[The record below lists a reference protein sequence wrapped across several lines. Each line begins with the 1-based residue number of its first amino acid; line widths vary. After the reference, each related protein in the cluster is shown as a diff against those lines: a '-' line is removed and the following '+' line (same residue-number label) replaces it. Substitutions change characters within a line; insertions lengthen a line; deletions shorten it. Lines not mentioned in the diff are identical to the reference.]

1 MKKLVLN
8 IVMLLAAV
16 SGYAQVTVQEPEFIN
31 SYCILTSESTY
42 DVLPKENG
50 DIQKHQNKV
59 SKFAKIAGAASR
71 IGGAAGMLGVATAG
85 SVSGIMTGV
94 RVMGTA
100 SSVGSVASAADV
112 LAGVEGM
119 DIVFDGGNSSYQVK
133 TSGDIRLLIKGEN
146 NEADPMEMYRIVRFQ
161 KSKKDRRIQWTQFE
175 PALLGSEK
183 AQKAGYVA
191 FEGHKYGEQ
200 SYLLTIPASEVK
212 SGEYGIFYMSIIS
225 ASVIPVGTFSVS
237 KVSFNSITTM
247 TILFYLFMA
256 ILGKATL
263 TGWAH
268 DTDTYRRDR

>member
-1 MKKLVLN
+1 MMLVET
-8 IVMLLAAV
+8 
-16 SGYAQVTVQEPEFIN
+16 STFAQVTVQEPEFIN

-85 SVSGIMTGV
+85 SVSGVMTGV

-119 DIVFDGGNSSYQVK
+119 DIVFDGGSSTYQVK
-133 TSGDIRLLIKGEN
+133 TSGDIRLLIKGED
-146 NEADPMEMYRIVRFQ
+146 NEADAMEMYRIVRFQ

-191 FEGHKYGEQ
+191 FEGHKYGDQ

-225 ASVIPVGTFSVS
+225 TSVIPVGTFSV
-237 KVSFNSITTM
+237 K
-247 TILFYLFMA
+247 
-256 ILGKATL
+256 
-263 TGWAH
+263 
-268 DTDTYRRDR
+268 

>member
-16 SGYAQVTVQEPEFIN
+16 SGYAQVTAQEPEFVN

-85 SVSGIMTGV
+85 SVSGVMTGV

-119 DIVFDGGNSSYQVK
+119 DIVFDGGSSSYQVK

-225 ASVIPVGTFSVS
+225 ASVIPVGTFSV
-237 KVSFNSITTM
+237 K
-247 TILFYLFMA
+247 
-256 ILGKATL
+256 
-263 TGWAH
+263 
-268 DTDTYRRDR
+268 

>member
-1 MKKLVLN
+1 MKKLLFFAMLFAVTTN
-8 IVMLLAAV
+8 IK
-16 SGYAQVTVQEPEFIN
+16 AQDVTVAEPEFVN

-85 SVSGIMTGV
+85 SVSGVMTGI

-119 DIVFDGGNSSYQVK
+119 DIVFDGGKSTYQAK
-133 TSGDIRLLIKGEN
+133 GGGDIKLLIKGEN
-146 NEADPMEMYRIVRFQ
+146 NDTDPMEMYRIVRFQ
-161 KSKKDRRIQWTQFE
+161 KSKKDRRIQWMQFE
-175 PALLGSEK
+175 PSLLGSEK

-191 FEGHKYGEQ
+191 FEGHKYGDQ
-200 SYLLTIPASEVK
+200 SYLLTIPASEIK
-212 SGEYGIFYMSIIS
+212 SGEYGIFFMGIIT
-225 ASVIPVGTFSVS
+225 ATAIPVGTFSV
-237 KVSFNSITTM
+237 K
-247 TILFYLFMA
+247 
-256 ILGKATL
+256 
-263 TGWAH
+263 
-268 DTDTYRRDR
+268 

>member
-1 MKKLVLN
+1 MKKLISLALF
-8 IVMLLAAV
+8 LLV
-16 SGYAQVTVQEPEFIN
+16 TTNLKAQEITIAEPEFIN
-31 SYCILTSESTY
+31 CYCILTSDSTY
-42 DVLPKENG
+42 ETLPKENG

-85 SVSGIMTGV
+85 SVSGVMTGV

-100 SSVGSVASAADV
+100 SSIGSVASAADV

-119 DIVFDGGNSSYQVK
+119 DIVFDGGKSSYQVK

-183 AQKAGYVA
+183 AQKAGYVT

-225 ASVIPVGTFSVS
+225 ASVIPVGTFSV
-237 KVSFNSITTM
+237 K
-247 TILFYLFMA
+247 
-256 ILGKATL
+256 
-263 TGWAH
+263 
-268 DTDTYRRDR
+268 

>member
-1 MKKLVLN
+1 MKKLLF
-8 IVMLLAAV
+8 LAILFAV
-16 SGYAQVTVQEPEFIN
+16 TTNLTAQNVSVAEPEFIN

-85 SVSGIMTGV
+85 SVSGVMTGV

-119 DIVFDGGNSSYQVK
+119 DIVFDGGKSSYQVK

-161 KSKKDRRIQWTQFE
+161 KSKKDRRIQWTQFK

-183 AQKAGYVA
+183 AQKAGYVS

-225 ASVIPVGTFSVS
+225 ASVIPVGTFSV
-237 KVSFNSITTM
+237 K
-247 TILFYLFMA
+247 
-256 ILGKATL
+256 
-263 TGWAH
+263 
-268 DTDTYRRDR
+268 

>member
-1 MKKLVLN
+1 MKQLLFFAMLFAVTTN
-8 IVMLLAAV
+8 IN
-16 SGYAQVTVQEPEFIN
+16 AQDVTVAEPEFVN

-71 IGGAAGMLGVATAG
+71 IGGAAGMIGVATAG
-85 SVSGIMTGV
+85 SVSGVMTGV

-119 DIVFDGGNSSYQVK
+119 DIVFDGGSSTYQVK
-133 TSGDIRLLIKGEN
+133 TSGDVRLLIKGEN

-175 PALLGSEK
+175 PALLGCEK

-225 ASVIPVGTFSVS
+225 ASVIPVGTFSV
-237 KVSFNSITTM
+237 K
-247 TILFYLFMA
+247 
-256 ILGKATL
+256 
-263 TGWAH
+263 
-268 DTDTYRRDR
+268 

>member
-1 MKKLVLN
+1 MKKLISLALF
-8 IVMLLAAV
+8 LLV
-16 SGYAQVTVQEPEFIN
+16 TTNLKAQEITIAEPEFIN
-31 SYCILTSESTY
+31 CYCILTSDSTY
-42 DVLPKENG
+42 ETLPKENG

-85 SVSGIMTGV
+85 SVSGVMTGI

-100 SSVGSVASAADV
+100 SSVGSIASAADV

-119 DIVFDGGNSSYQVK
+119 DIVFNGGKSAYQVK
-133 TSGDIRLLIKGEN
+133 ADGDIRLLIKGEN
-146 NEADPMEMYRIVRFQ
+146 NDTDPMEMYRIVRFA

-200 SYLLTIPASEVK
+200 SYLLTIPASELK
-212 SGEYGIFYMSIIS
+212 SGEYGIFYMSIIT
-225 ASVIPVGTFSVS
+225 ATAIPVGTFSV
-237 KVSFNSITTM
+237 K
-247 TILFYLFMA
+247 
-256 ILGKATL
+256 
-263 TGWAH
+263 
-268 DTDTYRRDR
+268 

>member
-1 MKKLVLN
+1 MKKFILCIAMMLVGT
-8 IVMLLAAV
+8 
-16 SGYAQVTVQEPEFIN
+16 STFAQVTVQEPEFVN

-50 DIQKHQNKV
+50 EIQKHQDKV

-85 SVSGIMTGV
+85 SVSGVMTGV

-119 DIVFDGGNSSYQVK
+119 DIVFDGGSSTYQVK

-200 SYLLTIPASEVK
+200 SYLLTIPTSEVK

-225 ASVIPVGTFSVS
+225 ASIIPVGTFSV
-237 KVSFNSITTM
+237 K
-247 TILFYLFMA
+247 
-256 ILGKATL
+256 
-263 TGWAH
+263 
-268 DTDTYRRDR
+268 

>member
-16 SGYAQVTVQEPEFIN
+16 NGYAQVTVQEPEFVN

-85 SVSGIMTGV
+85 SVSGVMTGV

-119 DIVFDGGNSSYQVK
+119 DIVFNGGSSTYQVK
-133 TSGDIRLLIKGEN
+133 TDGDIRLLIKGEN

-225 ASVIPVGTFSVS
+225 ASVIPVGTFSV
-237 KVSFNSITTM
+237 K
-247 TILFYLFMA
+247 
-256 ILGKATL
+256 
-263 TGWAH
+263 
-268 DTDTYRRDR
+268 

>member
-71 IGGAAGMLGVATAG
+71 LGGAAGMLGAVTAG
-85 SVSGIMTGV
+85 SVSGVMTGV
-94 RVMGTA
+94 R
-100 SSVGSVASAADV
+100 
-112 LAGVEGM
+112 M
-119 DIVFDGGNSSYQVK
+119 DIVFDGGSSTYQVK

-161 KSKKDRRIQWTQFE
+161 KSKKDRRVQWTQFE

-191 FEGHKYGEQ
+191 FEGHKYGDQ

-225 ASVIPVGTFSVS
+225 ASVIPVGTFSV
-237 KVSFNSITTM
+237 K
-247 TILFYLFMA
+247 
-256 ILGKATL
+256 
-263 TGWAH
+263 
-268 DTDTYRRDR
+268 

>member
-1 MKKLVLN
+1 MKKLLFFAMLFAVTTN
-8 IVMLLAAV
+8 IK
-16 SGYAQVTVQEPEFIN
+16 AQDVTVAEPEFVN
-31 SYCILTSESTY
+31 SYCILTSESSY

-59 SKFAKIAGAASR
+59 SKFAKIAGAASLA
-71 IGGAAGMLGVATAG
+71 GGAAGLLGVATAG
-85 SVSGIMTGV
+85 SASGMMTGLS
-94 RVMGTA
+94 VMSAA
-100 SSVGSVASAADV
+100 SSVGSAADAANI

-119 DIVFDGGNSSYQVK
+119 DIVFDGGKSAYQVK
-133 TSGDIRLLIKGEN
+133 KSGDIRLLIKGED

-183 AQKAGYVA
+183 AQKAGYVT

-225 ASVIPVGTFSVS
+225 ASVIPVGTFSV
-237 KVSFNSITTM
+237 K
-247 TILFYLFMA
+247 
-256 ILGKATL
+256 
-263 TGWAH
+263 
-268 DTDTYRRDR
+268 

>member
-1 MKKLVLN
+1 MKKLLF
-8 IVMLLAAV
+8 LAILFAV
-16 SGYAQVTVQEPEFIN
+16 TTNLTAQNVSVAEPEFIN

-85 SVSGIMTGV
+85 SVSGVMTGV

-119 DIVFDGGNSSYQVK
+119 DIVFDGGNSTYQVK
-133 TSGDIRLLIKGEN
+133 TSGDVKFLIKGEN
-146 NEADPMEMYRIVRFQ
+146 NDTDPMEMYRIVRFV
-161 KSKKDRRIQWTQFE
+161 KSKKDRRIQWMQFE

-191 FEGHKYGEQ
+191 FEGHKYGNQ

-212 SGEYGIFYMSIIS
+212 SGEYGIFYMSIIT
-225 ASVIPVGTFSVS
+225 ATAFPVGTFSV
-237 KVSFNSITTM
+237 K
-247 TILFYLFMA
+247 
-256 ILGKATL
+256 
-263 TGWAH
+263 
-268 DTDTYRRDR
+268 

>member
-1 MKKLVLN
+1 MRKLF
-8 IVMLLAAV
+8 LLALLQAAII
-16 SGYAQVTVQEPEFIN
+16 GYAQVTVQEPEFIN

-59 SKFAKIAGAASR
+59 SKFAKITRAASR
-71 IGGAAGMLGVATAG
+71 IGGAAGMLGVASAG
-85 SVSGIMTGV
+85 SVSGVMTGV

-100 SSVGSVASAADV
+100 SSIGSVASAADV

-119 DIVFDGGNSSYQVK
+119 DIVFDGGSSSYQVK

-225 ASVIPVGTFSVS
+225 ASVIPVGTFSV
-237 KVSFNSITTM
+237 K
-247 TILFYLFMA
+247 
-256 ILGKATL
+256 
-263 TGWAH
+263 
-268 DTDTYRRDR
+268 

>member
-1 MKKLVLN
+1 MKKLLFFAMLFAVTTN
-8 IVMLLAAV
+8 IK
-16 SGYAQVTVQEPEFIN
+16 AQDVTVAEPEFVN

-85 SVSGIMTGV
+85 SVSGVMTGV

-119 DIVFDGGNSSYQVK
+119 DIVFDGGKSAYQVK
-133 TSGDIRLLIKGEN
+133 GSGDIRLLIKGEN

-225 ASVIPVGTFSVS
+225 ASVIPVGTFSV
-237 KVSFNSITTM
+237 K
-247 TILFYLFMA
+247 
-256 ILGKATL
+256 
-263 TGWAH
+263 
-268 DTDTYRRDR
+268 

>member
-1 MKKLVLN
+1 MKKLLF
-8 IVMLLAAV
+8 LAILFAV
-16 SGYAQVTVQEPEFIN
+16 TTNLTAQNVSVAEPEFIN

-85 SVSGIMTGV
+85 SVSGVMTGV

-119 DIVFDGGNSSYQVK
+119 DIVFDGGRSTYQVK

-161 KSKKDRRIQWTQFE
+161 KSKKDRRIQWTQFK

-183 AQKAGYVA
+183 AQKAGYVS

-225 ASVIPVGTFSVS
+225 ASVIPVGTFSV
-237 KVSFNSITTM
+237 K
-247 TILFYLFMA
+247 
-256 ILGKATL
+256 
-263 TGWAH
+263 
-268 DTDTYRRDR
+268 

>member
-1 MKKLVLN
+1 MRKLF
-8 IVMLLAAV
+8 LLALLQAAII
-16 SGYAQVTVQEPEFIN
+16 GYAQVTVQEPEFIN

-59 SKFAKIAGAASR
+59 SKFAKITGAASR
-71 IGGAAGMLGVATAG
+71 IGGAAGMLGVASAG
-85 SVSGIMTGV
+85 SVSGVMTGV

-100 SSVGSVASAADV
+100 SSIGSVASAADV

-119 DIVFDGGNSSYQVK
+119 DIVFDGGSSSYQVK

-212 SGEYGIFYMSIIS
+212 SGEYGIFYMSIIT
-225 ASVIPVGTFSVS
+225 ATAIPVGTFSV
-237 KVSFNSITTM
+237 K
-247 TILFYLFMA
+247 
-256 ILGKATL
+256 
-263 TGWAH
+263 
-268 DTDTYRRDR
+268 

>member
-1 MKKLVLN
+1 MKKYFLCVAMMLVETS
-8 IVMLLAAV
+8 IF
-16 SGYAQVTVQEPEFIN
+16 AQVTVQEPEFIN

-71 IGGAAGMLGVATAG
+71 IGGAAGLLGVATAG
-85 SVSGIMTGV
+85 SVSGVMTGV

-119 DIVFDGGNSSYQVK
+119 DIVFDGGSSTYQVK

-191 FEGHKYGEQ
+191 FEGHKYGDQ

-225 ASVIPVGTFSVS
+225 TSVIPVGTFSV
-237 KVSFNSITTM
+237 K
-247 TILFYLFMA
+247 
-256 ILGKATL
+256 
-263 TGWAH
+263 
-268 DTDTYRRDR
+268 

>member
-1 MKKLVLN
+1 MA
-8 IVMLLAAV
+8 MLLAC
-16 SGYAQVTVQEPEFIN
+16 SSTFAQVKVQEPEFIN

-85 SVSGIMTGV
+85 SVNGVMTGV

-100 SSVGSVASAADV
+100 SCVGSMASAADV

-119 DIVFDGGNSSYQVK
+119 DIVFDGGSSSYQVK

-161 KSKKDRRIQWTQFE
+161 KSKKDRRIQWMQFE

-183 AQKAGYVA
+183 VQKAGYVT

-200 SYLLTIPASEVK
+200 SYLLTIPASELK
-212 SGEYGIFYMSIIS
+212 SGEYGIFYMSIIT
-225 ASVIPVGTFSVS
+225 ATTIPVGTFSV
-237 KVSFNSITTM
+237 K
-247 TILFYLFMA
+247 
-256 ILGKATL
+256 
-263 TGWAH
+263 
-268 DTDTYRRDR
+268 

>member
-1 MKKLVLN
+1 MKKLLFFAMSFAATTNLN
-8 IVMLLAAV
+8 
-16 SGYAQVTVQEPEFIN
+16 AQNVTVAEPEFVN

-71 IGGAAGMLGVATAG
+71 VGGAAGLLGVATAG
-85 SVSGIMTGV
+85 SASGVVTGL

-100 SSVGSVASAADV
+100 SSVGGMASAADV

-119 DIVFDGGNSSYQVK
+119 DIVFEGGKSAYQVK
-133 TSGDIRLLIKGEN
+133 TNGDIRLLIKGEN

-183 AQKAGYVA
+183 AQKAGYVT

-225 ASVIPVGTFSVS
+225 ASVIPVGTFSV
-237 KVSFNSITTM
+237 K
-247 TILFYLFMA
+247 
-256 ILGKATL
+256 
-263 TGWAH
+263 
-268 DTDTYRRDR
+268 

>member
-1 MKKLVLN
+1 MKKLISLALF
-8 IVMLLAAV
+8 LLV
-16 SGYAQVTVQEPEFIN
+16 TTNLKAQEITIAEPEFIN
-31 SYCILTSESTY
+31 CYCILTSDSTY
-42 DVLPKENG
+42 ETLPKENG

-85 SVSGIMTGV
+85 SVSGVMTGI

-100 SSVGSVASAADV
+100 SSVGSIASAADV

-119 DIVFDGGNSSYQVK
+119 DIVFNGGKSAYQVK
-133 TSGDIRLLIKGEN
+133 ADGDIRLLIKGEN
-146 NEADPMEMYRIVRFQ
+146 NDTDPMEMYRIVRFQ

-200 SYLLTIPASEVK
+200 SYLLTIPASELK
-212 SGEYGIFYMSIIS
+212 SGEYGIFYMSIIT
-225 ASVIPVGTFSVS
+225 ATAIPVGTFSV
-237 KVSFNSITTM
+237 K
-247 TILFYLFMA
+247 
-256 ILGKATL
+256 
-263 TGWAH
+263 
-268 DTDTYRRDR
+268 

>member
-1 MKKLVLN
+1 MKKLLF
-8 IVMLLAAV
+8 LAILFAV
-16 SGYAQVTVQEPEFIN
+16 TTNLTAQNVSVAEPEFIN

-85 SVSGIMTGV
+85 SVSGVMTGV

-119 DIVFDGGNSSYQVK
+119 DIVFDGRRSTYQVK

-183 AQKAGYVA
+183 AQKAGYVT

-225 ASVIPVGTFSVS
+225 ASVIPVGTFSV
-237 KVSFNSITTM
+237 K
-247 TILFYLFMA
+247 
-256 ILGKATL
+256 
-263 TGWAH
+263 
-268 DTDTYRRDR
+268 

>member
-1 MKKLVLN
+1 MKKLLFFAMSFAATTNLN
-8 IVMLLAAV
+8 
-16 SGYAQVTVQEPEFIN
+16 AQNVTVAEPEFVN

-71 IGGAAGMLGVATAG
+71 VGGAAGLLGVATAG
-85 SVSGIMTGV
+85 SASGVVTGL

-100 SSVGSVASAADV
+100 SSVGGMASAADV

-119 DIVFDGGNSSYQVK
+119 DIVFEGGKSAYQVK
-133 TSGDIRLLIKGEN
+133 TNGDIRLLIKGEN

-225 ASVIPVGTFSVS
+225 ASVIPVGTFSV
-237 KVSFNSITTM
+237 K
-247 TILFYLFMA
+247 
-256 ILGKATL
+256 
-263 TGWAH
+263 
-268 DTDTYRRDR
+268 

>member
-1 MKKLVLN
+1 MKKLLFFAMLFAVTTN
-8 IVMLLAAV
+8 IK
-16 SGYAQVTVQEPEFIN
+16 AQDVTVVEPEFVN

-85 SVSGIMTGV
+85 SVSGVMTGV

-119 DIVFDGGNSSYQVK
+119 DIVFDGGSSSYQVK

-183 AQKAGYVA
+183 AQKAGYVS

-225 ASVIPVGTFSVS
+225 ASVIPVGTFSV
-237 KVSFNSITTM
+237 K
-247 TILFYLFMA
+247 
-256 ILGKATL
+256 
-263 TGWAH
+263 
-268 DTDTYRRDR
+268 

>member
-1 MKKLVLN
+1 MRKLF
-8 IVMLLAAV
+8 LLALLQAAV
-16 SGYAQVTVQEPEFIN
+16 IGYAQVTVQEPEFIN

-85 SVSGIMTGV
+85 SVSGVMTGV

-119 DIVFDGGNSSYQVK
+119 DIVFDGGSSTYQVK

-146 NEADPMEMYRIVRFQ
+146 NEADPMEMYRIVRFV
-161 KSKKDRRIQWTQFE
+161 KSKKDRRIQWMQFE

-183 AQKAGYVA
+183 AQKAGYVT

-225 ASVIPVGTFSVS
+225 ASVIPVGTFSV
-237 KVSFNSITTM
+237 K
-247 TILFYLFMA
+247 
-256 ILGKATL
+256 
-263 TGWAH
+263 
-268 DTDTYRRDR
+268 

>member
-1 MKKLVLN
+1 MRKLF
-8 IVMLLAAV
+8 LLALLQAAV
-16 SGYAQVTVQEPEFIN
+16 IGYAQVTVQEPEFVN

-85 SVSGIMTGV
+85 SVSGVMTGV

-119 DIVFDGGNSSYQVK
+119 DIVFDGGSSTYQVK

-146 NEADPMEMYRIVRFQ
+146 NEADPMEMYRIVRFV
-161 KSKKDRRIQWTQFE
+161 KSKKDRRIQWMQFE

-183 AQKAGYVA
+183 AQKAGYVT

-225 ASVIPVGTFSVS
+225 ASVIPVGTFSV
-237 KVSFNSITTM
+237 K
-247 TILFYLFMA
+247 
-256 ILGKATL
+256 
-263 TGWAH
+263 
-268 DTDTYRRDR
+268 

>member
-1 MKKLVLN
+1 MMLVET
-8 IVMLLAAV
+8 
-16 SGYAQVTVQEPEFIN
+16 STFAQVTVQEPEFIN

-71 IGGAAGMLGVATAG
+71 IGGAAGMLGIATAG
-85 SVSGIMTGV
+85 SVSGVMTGV

-119 DIVFDGGNSSYQVK
+119 DIVFDGGSSTYQVK

-183 AQKAGYVA
+183 AQKAGYVT

-225 ASVIPVGTFSVS
+225 ASVIPVGTFSV
-237 KVSFNSITTM
+237 K
-247 TILFYLFMA
+247 
-256 ILGKATL
+256 
-263 TGWAH
+263 
-268 DTDTYRRDR
+268 

>member
-1 MKKLVLN
+1 MKKLF
-8 IVMLLAAV
+8 LLAMLQITV

-71 IGGAAGMLGVATAG
+71 IGGAAGMLGVASAG
-85 SVSGIMTGV
+85 SVSGVMTGV

-100 SSVGSVASAADV
+100 SSIGSVASAADV

-119 DIVFDGGNSSYQVK
+119 DIVFDGGNSTYQVK

-146 NEADPMEMYRIVRFQ
+146 NEADPMEMYRIVHFV
-161 KSKKDRRIQWTQFE
+161 KSKKNRRIQWMQFE

-212 SGEYGIFYMSIIS
+212 SGEYGVFYMSVIS
-225 ASVIPVGTFSVS
+225 ASLIPVGTFSV
-237 KVSFNSITTM
+237 
-247 TILFYLFMA
+247 
-256 ILGKATL
+256 
-263 TGWAH
+263 
-268 DTDTYRRDR
+268 R